1 MTPKKRKAIRAVVSN
16 FFKNSK
22 GEPYELTDGQCDIF
36 DAVLRKGWKYVWIS
50 AITRYGKTEVVAIA
64 ITYGAAF
71 LHLKIPVVAG
81 SKKKAEKIMEYV
93 TQHLPDHPE
102 LSKGLINLD
111 VLKDVE
117 KLKVRVAKDALRW
130 ATGGW
135 IYITSINAKQI
146 SSEGEDVVGE
156 GGDIVVVEEAGLI
169 KRKEQISKVI
179 RMAEGDWRKLVE
191 IGNCIE
197 KSVVEDAYNNPLFK
211 KIRIGLAQAIREGRI
226 TKAEAKVKK
235 TLVTAKDWIRYYLV
249 RFPKAGEFSYFKPK
263 AYDHLP
269 PSEELEFYGSLDPAL
284 GESAKGSDTA
294 IIVLARHKVTG
305 QVYEISGTGEKI
317 TPDVAM
323 NNIFKLPH
331 KFLRFGVETVQF
343 QSYFKKHMED
353 KSKELGLY
361 IPFEKVPQKR
371 KKEERI
377 ESIEPIINTGQVL
390 FNEGSRLWN
399 DMQAYPD
406 TEKMDVLDALE
417 ICLRIMGM
425 TGYDPK
431 NDTSRI
437 SW

>member
-1 MTPKKRKAIRAVVSN
+1 MTQKKRKAIRAVVSN

-22 GEPYELTDGQCDIF
+22 GEPYILTDGQCDIF
-36 DAVLRKGWKYVWIS
+36 NAVLKKDWKYIWLS

-81 SKKKAEKIMEYV
+81 SMKKAEKIMEYV
-93 TQHLPDHPE
+93 TQHLADHPD
-102 LSKGLINLD
+102 LHKGLINLD
-111 VLKDVE
+111 VLKDIE
-117 KLKVRVAKDALRW
+117 KLKVRVAKDAMRW

-169 KRKEQISKVI
+169 KDDKQISKVI
-179 RMAEGDWRKLVE
+179 RMAEGDWRKIVM

-197 KSVVEDAYNNPLFK
+197 NSIFETAFNNSLYR
-211 KIRIGLAQAIREGRI
+211 KIRIGLNQAVREGRV
-226 TKAEAKVKK
+226 TKEELKDKK
-235 TLVTAKDWIRYYLV
+235 SLVTAKDWIRYYLV

-269 PSEELEFYGSLDPAL
+269 PLDELEFYGALDPAL
-284 GESAKGSDTA
+284 GETKKGSDTA
-294 IIVLARHKVTG
+294 IIVLAKHKVTG
-305 QVYEISGTGEKI
+305 QVYEISGTGEQI

-323 NNIFKLPH
+323 DNIFKLPH
-331 KFLRFGVETVQF
+331 KFIRFGVETVQF
-343 QSYFKKHMED
+343 QAYFKTHMEK

-361 IPFEKVPQKR
+361 IPFEQIHQKR

-377 ESIEPIINTGQVL
+377 ESIEPLINTGQVL

-406 TEKMDVLDALE
+406 CEKLDVLDGLE
-417 ICLRIMGM
+417 MVLRIMGM

-431 NDTSRI
+431 KDTSRI